1 MVVSRRVA
9 GPNGRL
15 AGVVTASVKLAYFTD
30 LYRSLDLGAGGGIRL
45 FHRDGALVGGD
56 PVASDPRAALVT
68 TQAQRTLAP
77 GDAAVAEVADVGGGR
92 RGVAAVRALRGL
104 PLVLT
109 ARSTTEHVLAE
120 WRPGAWTVGAM
131 GAVAA
136 AAILAL
142 TIALERRMAAEA
154 RRRHALDELEARW
167 RFALEGA
174 EHGVFDWNLRAGS
187 IYRSP
192 HYLALLGYGP
202 NEVDTRGPA
211 SEQLMHPDDRARA
224 RALWDGCAAGR
235 VSQFAEEFQLVR
247 KDGGAIRALLSG
259 GVVERDAEG
268 APARVIGT
276 VTDVSRLK
284 AAEAQ
289 VREGEA
295 RLDAIVQSAMD
306 AIIIVDDAQRIVLLN
321 NAAERM
327 FGIESRQVLGTPLD
341 RLLPERFRQ
350 GHRSHVERFGRTGE
364 TARRMGR
371 QQTLWALRADGSE
384 FPIDASISHAT
395 VAGRVLFSVILRDIS
410 QRLAAEAEIQRS
422 HEQLRELASAMHE
435 VREAERTRIARELH
449 DELGQA
455 LTALKMDVDLLQ
467 SLIPPERADVIER
480 AAAMRGLLDFTVQT
494 TRRISADLRPLV
506 LDDLGLRAAAE
517 WLVQQLRQRTQ
528 LSCSLSIDP
537 SLGELGEPYAS
548 AIFRVMQESLTNIAK
563 HAQAS
568 RAEIR
573 LEREGDEAVL
583 TVRDDG
589 VGMDQRDESK
599 PRSFGLR
606 GIRERVLVLAG
617 EVRIVSRPGGGTTLV
632 VRVPLRGDAGREA
645 A

>member
-1 MVVSRRVA
+1 
-9 GPNGRL
+9 
-15 AGVVTASVKLAYFTD
+15 VVTAYVNLTYFSA
-30 LYRSLDLGAGGGIRL
+30 LYRSLNLGAGGGIRL
-45 FHRDGALVGGD
+45 FHRDGALLAGD
-56 PVASDPRAALVT
+56 PVASDPGAALAT
-68 TQAQRTLAP
+68 TQAQRILAP

-92 RGVAAVRALRGL
+92 RGVVAVRALRGF

-142 TIALERRMAAEA
+142 AIALERRMAAEA

-202 NEVDTRGPA
+202 HEVDTGGPA
-211 SEQLMHPDDRARA
+211 SEQLIHPDDRARA
-224 RALWDGCAAGR
+224 RKLWNACAAGR
-235 VSQFAEEFQLVR
+235 VSQFAEEFRLVR
-247 KDGGAIRALLSG
+247 KDGGTIPALLSG
-259 GVVERDAEG
+259 GVVVRDADG

-289 VREGEA
+289 VRESEV

-306 AIIIVDDAQRIVLLN
+306 AIITVDAEQRIVLFN
-321 NAAERM
+321 DAATRM
-327 FGIESRQVLGTPLD
+327 FGIDARQAAGAPLE
-341 RLLPERFRQ
+341 RLLPERFRHAHR
-350 GHRSHVERFGRTGE
+350 GHLERFGRTGE
-364 TARRMGR
+364 TGRRMGL
-371 QQTLWALRADGSE
+371 QQTLWALRADGTE
-384 FPIDASISHAT
+384 FPIEASISHAT
-395 VAGRVLFSVILRDIS
+395 IAGAQLFSVILRDIT
-410 QRLAAEAEIQRS
+410 QRLAAEAEIERS
-422 HEQLRELASAMHE
+422 HEQLRELAGAMHE

-467 SLIPPERADVIER
+467 SLIPPERSDVIER
-480 AAAMRGLLDFTVQT
+480 TAAMRGLLDFTVQT

-517 WLVQQLRQRTQ
+517 WLVQQLRQRAQ
-528 LSCSLSIDP
+528 LSCELWIDA
-537 SLGELGEPYAS
+537 SLGDVEEPYAS
-548 AIFRVMQESLTNIAK
+548 TIFRVMQESLTNIAK

-568 RAEIR
+568 HAAIR

-632 VRVPLRGDAGREA
+632 VRVPLRRAAGREA

>member
-1 MVVSRRVA
+1 
-9 GPNGRL
+9 
-15 AGVVTASVKLAYFTD
+15 
-30 LYRSLDLGAGGGIRL
+30 
-45 FHRDGALVGGD
+45 
-56 PVASDPRAALVT
+56 
-68 TQAQRTLAP
+68 
-77 GDAAVAEVADVGGGR
+77 
-92 RGVAAVRALRGL
+92 
-104 PLVLT
+104 
-109 ARSTTEHVLAE
+109 
-120 WRPGAWTVGAM
+120 
-131 GAVAA
+131 
-136 AAILAL
+136 
-142 TIALERRMAAEA
+142 
-154 RRRHALDELEARW
+154 
-167 RFALEGA
+167 
-174 EHGVFDWNLRAGS
+174 
-187 IYRSP
+187 
-192 HYLALLGYGP
+192 
-202 NEVDTRGPA
+202 
-211 SEQLMHPDDRARA
+211 
-224 RALWDGCAAGR
+224 
-235 VSQFAEEFQLVR
+235 
-247 KDGGAIRALLSG
+247 
-259 GVVERDAEG
+259 
-268 APARVIGT
+268 
-276 VTDVSRLK
+276 
-284 AAEAQ
+284 
-289 VREGEA
+289 
-295 RLDAIVQSAMD
+295 MD